1 MRVERPRPRERPVA
15 PDVTEQL
22 VLREDA
28 LRLGGERRE
37 QLELL
42 AGQMNRLTADGD
54 DAGGQVDHKAAD
66 LEPLLRRRRD
76 AAQHGADPRHQLVVD
91 DGRWR

>member
-1 MRVERPRPRERPVA
+1 MRVERPRARERAIA
-15 PDVTEQL
+15 PDVAEQL

-28 LRLGGERRE
+28 LRLGRERRE

-42 AGQMNRLTADGD
+42 AGEMDRLAANGD
-54 DAGGQVDHKAAD
+54 DAGGQVDREVAD

-76 AAQHGADPRHQLVVD
+76 AA
-91 DGRWR
+91 